1 MEELNA
7 KLDELLRKFFAKIE
21 ELQSAKSALASA
33 MKSGFHLMS
42 KARYSMGN
50 KSVGSLQYGNKMEAT
65 VKVITSH
72 EFPTPSCEIEEEKT
86 AKTFQLRMDESY
98 KGEEGHQTSE
108 NNPNSENLGEVRR
121 RKVRSKEGNY
131 EKDNLLDSKKAEGEL
146 TENVDERS
154 VKKLTDPLKWFGV
167 LVPSCL
173 RQCQQEFKS
182 SCQLLCEIAE
192 LECRVN
198 RIVCSYN
205 KLKELKY
212 ALKS

>member
-7 KLDELLRKFFAKIE
+7 KLDELLREFFAKIE
-21 ELQSAKSALASA
+21 ELQSAKSALANA
-33 MKSGFHLMS
+33 MKNGFHLMS

-65 VKVITSH
+65 VKVITKD
-72 EFPTPSCEIEEEKT
+72 EFPTPSCEINEEKT
-86 AKTFQLRMDESY
+86 AKTFHLRMDDSY

-108 NNPNSENLGEVRR
+108 NNLNSENVREVRR
-121 RKVRSKEGNY
+121 RKVRSKEGSY
-131 EKDNLLDSKKAEGEL
+131 EKDLLDSKKAEGEL
-146 TENVDERS
+146 TENVDKRS
-154 VKKLTDPLKWFGV
+154 VKKLSDPLKWFGV

-192 LECRVN
+192 LECKVN